1 MGFKS
6 DGIRWIWDDQSTAP
20 YPDWYEPVINMKD
33 TISDEELE
41 EVTKEL
47 KNSKLEIKT
56 APTTDSTYT
65 APAPSKNA
73 MGVEPISYG
82 WVCPKCGRV
91 NAPWVS
97 QCGCQGNVFKKI
109 DTWSPSGIPEACRNC
124 SNHPSNGGSGI
135 CLCTLGMQTITC

>member
-6 DGIRWIWDDQSTAP
+6 DGIRWKW
-20 YPDWYEPVINMKD
+20 ND
-33 TISDEELE
+33 TYTTTTTTGDPI
-41 EVTKEL
+41 
-47 KNSKLEIKT
+47 EIK
-56 APTTDSTYT
+56 APEWKIGDKIEINS
-65 APAPSKNA
+65 
-73 MGVEPISYG
+73 PIWEYKPVTPQG
-82 WVCPKCGRV
+82 WICPRCGRA

-135 CLCTLGMQTITC
+135 CNCTLGMTKITC